1 MKDLTPRRGWVVD
14 FREAEDYLDKAARH
28 GIKPSLDRIRIL
40 CSKLGDP
47 QLKFPSIHITGTNG
61 KTSTARMISSILEV
75 GGRKVARYTSP
86 HMQSITERICVD
98 GRPIAEREFASLLER
113 IIPQVEETDR
123 ETGDPLSYFE
133 ITTAMAFVHFARR
146 KVDVGVVEVGLGGR
160 WDATTLVDSRVQVI
174 TGVALD
180 HVAELGGTL
189 EKIAWEKAGI
199 IKDDSYVIS
208 AVADPKALEIIGD
221 TCEEKHSNLKLYGR
235 EFQLLYNLTYGIDTG
250 RVGQAVGIRGL
261 LREYPE
267 IFVPL
272 LGEHQAVNAACA
284 VASCEAYAGSLSAL
298 SATEVEMGMRRVTSP
313 GRLEVVSLDP
323 LMLLDGAHNPDG
335 ASRLAHVIHNDLIYD
350 HLILVV
356 GILEDKDIVQML
368 ELLLPLASTIIVT
381 QSRDER
387 ATPARRIAAMVEEMG
402 YDCLVMEEVSEAVKF
417 ARTLAA
423 VSDMVCV
430 TGSLYTVGEARTALG
445 LRPE

>member
-1 MKDLTPRRGWVVD
+1 VNFV
-14 FREAEDYLDKAARH
+14 EAEEYLDKAARH
-28 GIKPSLDRIRIL
+28 GIKPSLDRIRVL
-40 CSKLGDP
+40 CAKLGDP

-86 HMQSITERICVD
+86 HMQSITERMCID
-98 GRPIAEREFASLLER
+98 GRPISESEFANLLER
-113 IIPQVEETDR
+113 IIPQVEETDK

-133 ITTAMAFVHFARR
+133 ITTAMAFVHFAKR
-146 KVDVGVVEVGLGGR
+146 KVDIAVVEVGLGGR
-160 WDATTLVDSRVQVI
+160 WDATTLVDSHIQVI
-174 TGVALD
+174 TSIAMD

-208 AVADPKALEIIGD
+208 AVAGSEALKVISD
-221 TCEEKHSNLKLYGR
+221 TCDEKKSNLKLFGKDY
-235 EFQLLYNLTYGIDTG
+235 QLLYNLTYGIDTG
-250 RVGQAVGIRGL
+250 KVGQAVGIQGL

-272 LGEHQAVNAACA
+272 LGEHQAINAACA

-298 SATEVEMGMRRVTSP
+298 SSTEVEMGMRRVTSP

-323 LMLLDGAHNPDG
+323 LVLLDGAHNPDG
-335 ASRLAHVIHNDLIYD
+335 ASRLAHVISNDLVYD
-350 HLILVV
+350 NFILVV
-356 GILEDKDIVQML
+356 GILEDKDVGQML
-368 ELLLPLASTIIVT
+368 DLLLPLTSTVIVT
-381 QSRDER
+381 QSKEER
-387 ATPARRIAAMVEEMG
+387 AMPARRIAALVEEKG
-402 YDCLVMEEVSEAVKF
+402 YDCLVMESISEAVKF
-417 ARTLAA
+417 SRTLAA

-445 LRPE
+445 LKPE

>member
-1 MKDLTPRRGWVVD
+1 VNFK
-14 FREAEDYLDKAARH
+14 EAEAYLEKAARH

-86 HMQSITERICVD
+86 HMQSITERMCID
-98 GRPIAEREFASLLER
+98 GRPISEREFAALLQK

-133 ITTAMAFVHFARR
+133 ITTAMAFVHFAKR
-146 KVDVGVVEVGLGGR
+146 KVDIAVVEVGLGGR
-160 WDATTLVDSRVQVI
+160 WDATTLVDSHLQVI
-174 TGVALD
+174 TSVSMD
-180 HVAELGGTL
+180 HVAELGDTI

-199 IKDDSYVIS
+199 IKEDSYVIS
-208 AVADPKALEIIGD
+208 AVASPEALEVISD
-221 TCEEKHSNLKLYGR
+221 TCDEKKSNLKLFGR
-235 EFQLLYNLTYGIDTG
+235 DYQLLYNLTYGIDTG
-250 RVGQAVGIRGL
+250 RVGQAVGIQGL

-272 LGEHQAVNAACA
+272 LGEHQAINATCA
-284 VASCEAYAGSLSAL
+284 VATCEAYAGSLGAL
-298 SATEVEMGMRRVTSP
+298 SSTEVEMGMRRVTSP
-313 GRLEVVSLDP
+313 GRLEVLSLDP
-323 LMLLDGAHNPDG
+323 LVLLDGAHNPDG
-335 ASRLAHVIHNDLIYD
+335 ASRLAHVIRNDLDYD
-350 HLILVV
+350 KCILVI
-356 GILEDKDIVQML
+356 GILEDKDVGQML
-368 ELLLPLASTIIVT
+368 DLLLPLASTVIVT
-381 QSRDER
+381 QSQDER
-387 ATPARRIAAMVEEMG
+387 AMPARRMAAMVEEKG
-402 YDCLVMEEVSEAVKF
+402 FDCLVMESISEAVKF

-423 VSDMVCV
+423 VTDMVCV

-445 LRPE
+445 LEPE

>member
-1 MKDLTPRRGWVVD
+1 VNFKA
-14 FREAEDYLDKAARH
+14 AEEYLERAARH
-28 GIKPSLDRIRIL
+28 GIKPSLDRIQVL

-47 QLKFPSIHITGTNG
+47 QLSFPSIHITGTNG
-61 KTSTARMISSILEV
+61 KTSAARMISSILEV

-86 HMQSITERICVD
+86 HMQSVTERMCID
-98 GRPIAEREFASLLER
+98 GRPISERGFASLLES

-133 ITTAMAFVHFARR
+133 ITTAMAFAHFARR
-146 KVDVGVVEVGLGGR
+146 KVDMGVIEVGLGGR
-160 WDATTLVDSRVQVI
+160 WDATNLVDSHVQVI

-180 HVAELGGTL
+180 HVAELGGTV
-189 EKIAWEKAGI
+189 EKIAYEKAGI
-199 IKDDSYVIS
+199 IKEDSYVIS
-208 AVADPKALEIIGD
+208 AVSDVGALEIITI
-221 TCEEKHSNLKLYGR
+221 TCEEKGSSLKLFGR
-235 EFQLLYNLTYGIDTG
+235 EFQLLYNLSYGIETG
-250 RVGQAVGIRGL
+250 KVGQAVGIQGL

-272 LGEHQAVNAACA
+272 LGEHQAINTACA
-284 VASCEAYAGSLSAL
+284 VAACEIYAGSLAAL
-298 SATEVEMGMRRVTSP
+298 SSTEVEAGMRRVKSP
-313 GRLEVVSLDP
+313 GRLEVVSLNP
-323 LMLLDGAHNPDG
+323 LVLLDGAHNPDG
-335 ASRLAHVIHNDLIYD
+335 ASKLAHVISNDLDYD

-356 GILEDKDIVQML
+356 GILEDKDLRQML
-368 ELLLPLASTIIVT
+368 ELLLPLASTVVVT
-381 QSRDER
+381 QSSDER
-387 ATPARRIAAMVEEMG
+387 ATPAHALAAVVEEMG
-402 YDCLVMEEVSEAVKF
+402 SDYVVVEEVAEAVKF